1 MTQRGGS
8 ESTFI
13 SSWGLSLLGLSDGE
27 WTWII
32 TWWSEGLKVRR
43 HLTDEMFAQVSCWLR
58 KIYLLEFPEG
68 GTKVIYWRIIFL
80 FQAEFS
86 NTNRSVIRTCTVSAF
101 CPDGQAALIQVV
113 TVLRSMNEDWAHCF
127 FLFPP
132 LLNNHIPV
140 SNVPCGHV
148 GGFKYLSFVISI
160 VLAFILFFILNK
172 FIQLFARA

>member
-43 HLTDEMFAQVSCWLR
+43 HLTDEMFAQVSCCLR

-86 NTNRSVIRTCTVSAF
+86 NTNKSVIQTCTVSAF

-113 TVLRSMNEDWAHCF
+113 TVLRSMKIEPTAF
-127 FLFPP
+127 FFSHLFSITTSLFLMFLVVTLVALSTF
-132 LLNNHIPV
+132 LLLFLLFLP
-140 SNVPCGHV
+140 
-148 GGFKYLSFVISI
+148 
-160 VLAFILFFILNK
+160 LFFILNK
-172 FIQLFARA
+172 FIQLLARA